1 MRLSFLPNVRGWL
14 LGLRL
19 FNGIRLRRRHRSEFC
34 LGLGRVLQLWSEFE
48 RQLVDLP
55 GELERRIVAI
65 LDHRHPGAGVL
76 ADVECFVL
84 RKRDRRAV
92 FDGFPVYFLAV
103 HREYACA
110 ALAAARTIRLEVEDN
125 GVLARAQLGPGPDR
139 ALEVEQVVDENR
151 FAAADARNTLAQ
163 EKPVAAEASAF
174 GDDNA
179 FRAALGIS
187 TSA

>member
-19 FNGIRLRRRHRSEFC
+19 FNGIRLRRRPRSEFC
-34 LGLGRVLQLWSEFE
+34 LGLGRVLQLWSDFE
-48 RQLVDLP
+48 RQLVDLA

-76 ADVECFVL
+76 ADVKCFVL

-103 HREYACA
+103 HRAYACA
-110 ALAAARTIRLEVEDN
+110 ALAGAPTITPGVEA
-125 GVLARAQLGPGPDR
+125 GGLLYPA
-139 ALEVEQVVDENR
+139 
-151 FAAADARNTLAQ
+151 
-163 EKPVAAEASAF
+163 
-174 GDDNA
+174 
-179 FRAALGIS
+179 
-187 TSA
+187 